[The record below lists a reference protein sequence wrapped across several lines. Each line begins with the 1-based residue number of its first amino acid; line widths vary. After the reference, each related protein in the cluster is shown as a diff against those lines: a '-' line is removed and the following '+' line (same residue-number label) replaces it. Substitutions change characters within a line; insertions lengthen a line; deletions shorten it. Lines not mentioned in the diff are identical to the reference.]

1 MELRARSSCFRP
13 FHKLHPPPLPI
24 PYPVSTRT
32 ASRWNTYSFNFE
44 SSFSLLSLLLFVC
57 NIRWL
62 KCEGSSTLTVSRTYG
77 QQQPR
82 GRDLKLKNVAPPLRA
97 GQTVKSLQPLGEAL
111 CPSFLVSSHS
121 SWAEALLFA
130 VPARCATSCTRF
142 RLNTITWDAFK
153 GPRRGP
159 HHGFL

>member
-13 FHKLHPPPLPI
+13 FHKLDPPLPSPTPFQPEQPPGETFTVLI
-24 PYPVSTRT
+24 SNPGFSLM
-32 ASRWNTYSFNFE
+32 
-44 SSFSLLSLLLFVC
+44 SSFLFLC
-57 NIRWL
+57 NIRRL
-62 KCEGSSTLTVSRTYG
+62 KCERSSALTVSRTHG

-82 GRDLKLKNVAPPLRA
+82 GRDLKLENAAPPLRA
-97 GQTVKSLQPLGEAL
+97 GQSEESLQPPGEAL

-142 RLNTITWDAFK
+142 GLNTVTWDAFK